1 MLGKRLVSG
10 CKREEDVGPP
20 EKQSRP
26 VATSISNLRHKYV
39 AHERISRLHI
49 SRELAEARR
58 RCNIVCMCARIDTV
72 HTAYRTGVCVRRS

>member
-1 MLGKRLVSG
+1 MLGKRLAVVLG
-10 CKREEDVGPP
+10 RGEDVGPP

-26 VATSISNLRHKYV
+26 VAAGISDLRHKYV

-58 RCNIVCMCARIDTV
+58 RCNIVCMCARIDAV
-72 HTAYRTGVCVRRS
+72 HTAYCTGVCVRGS